1 MAQVDGKLEGK
12 TALIT
17 GGGGYIGT
25 AIAELLAAEGAKL
38 VLADDVAEKAEKTAA
53 EIKQAG
59 GAAIAVVCDVSD
71 AAQCE
76 EAVEAAVGEFGAL
89 HVVVNTAAVV
99 TPDGT
104 VPELDLA
111 DWQRALDVNL
121 TGVFLMCK
129 YAIPHIKA
137 AGGGAIVNIASQL
150 GHMAVPARAPYTTT
164 KAAMH
169 HLTRVLAIDHAADNI
184 RVNSVSPGVVE
195 TPRPMR
201 RYATAEEFHRVR
213 GPSHLLGRVAQPQEV
228 AKAVLFLA
236 SDDASFTT
244 ATDLLVDGG
253 YVAFKGTVD
262 RPKG

>member
-1 MAQVDGKLEGK
+1 MAGQGKLHGR
-12 TALIT
+12 TVLIT
-17 GGGGYIGT
+17 GGGGCIAT
-25 AIAELLAAEGAKL
+25 AIAELFAAEGARL
-38 VLADDVAEKAEKTAA
+38 VLADDVVSKAETTAA
-53 EIKQAG
+53 AVKAQG
-59 GAAIAVVCDVSD
+59 GEAVAVQTDVSD

-76 EAVEAAVGEFGAL
+76 AAVGAAIEAFGAL
-89 HVVVNTAAVV
+89 HVLVNTAAVI

-129 YAIPHIKA
+129 YAIPRIRD
-137 AGGGAIVNIASQL
+137 AGGGAVVNIASQL

-164 KAAMH
+164 KAALI

-184 RVNSVSPGVVE
+184 RVNSVSPGVVA

-201 RYATAEEFHRVR
+201 RFATEAEFHRAR
-213 GPSHLLGRVAQPQEV
+213 GPAHLLNRVAQPQEV

-236 SDDASFTT
+236 SDDAGFTT

-262 RPKG
+262 SPKG